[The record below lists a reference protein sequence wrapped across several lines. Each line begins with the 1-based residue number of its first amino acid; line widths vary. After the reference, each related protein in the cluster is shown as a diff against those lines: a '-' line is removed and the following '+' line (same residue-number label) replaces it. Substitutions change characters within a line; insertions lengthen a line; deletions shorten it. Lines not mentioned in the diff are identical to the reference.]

1 MLILTY
7 EIFSKVMINFLDFS
21 NFIFLSH
28 FKVFIINRNIQLFFM
43 ILLVSLI
50 YQFYILK
57 LNCHFKKLN
66 NIFIKRVKT
75 NFFGSYS
82 FFLAKL

>member
-1 MLILTY
+1 MVSLTY
-7 EIFSKVMINFLDFS
+7 EIISKVIIDFS
-21 NFIFLSH
+21 NFSDFIFLSH

-50 YQFYILK
+50 YQFYILQ

-66 NIFIKRVKT
+66 NIFIEKSK
-75 NFFGSYS
+75 N
-82 FFLAKL
+82 